1 MCTSEGQRRWDGLE
15 RKYEARLRWF
25 GHVRREDD
33 VYIGRRMLRELPGKR
48 KRGRLK
54 RRVMDVVREDMTVV
68 EVMEEQ
74 AEDRDKWRCKIGC
87 GDP

>member
-1 MCTSEGQRRWDGLE
+1 
-15 RKYEARLRWF
+15 
-25 GHVRREDD
+25 
-33 VYIGRRMLRELPGKR
+33 MLRELPVKR

-87 GDP
+87 GDPSREKPEEEDINNGTYLTA